1 MNKCLFIK
9 LEAVVDNDNL
19 TYFDAIKLNC
29 APCTNGQ
36 IHFTIAQGEVVIKV
50 LSGIVTSDGNS
61 FTEKTFYGSGTKAV
75 VLDPEGCVILIKNVK
90 NIRLFA
96 TPGSTPTNSW
106 VDGLNTSNFN
116 SFYNL
121 KSIAIANP
129 KGFTGTIMDFVGRN
143 MSKLQFNGNY
153 CKVKGELKEFVKAE
167 CLSGRIEGSTT
178 LQFYPKVTFDGKAG
192 SGTYGDV
199 IGTVTYNELGA
210 VVVLTGGTAV
220 AGTYN
225 YDKSTDTWTTEVQVS
240 NS

>member
-36 IHFTIAQGEVVIKV
+36 IHFTVAQDKVVIKV
-50 LSGIVTSDGNS
+50 LSGIVTSGGNS
-61 FTEKTFYGSGTKAV
+61 FTEKTFYGSGTKAI

-90 NIRLFA
+90 NIRLL
-96 TPGSTPTNSW
+96 STPATTITNSW
-106 VDGLNTSNFN
+106 VDGLDTSNFN

-121 KSIAIANP
+121 NSISIANP

-143 MSKLQFNGNY
+143 MSRLQFNGIN
-153 CKVKGELKEFVKAE
+153 CKVNGEIKEFVRAE
-167 CLSGRIEGSTT
+167 CLSGRIDGSTT

-192 SGTYGDV
+192 SGTSGDV
-199 IGTVTYNELGA
+199 KGTVTYNESGA

-225 YDKSTDTWTTEVQVS
+225 YDKSTDAWTTGSV
-240 NS
+240 